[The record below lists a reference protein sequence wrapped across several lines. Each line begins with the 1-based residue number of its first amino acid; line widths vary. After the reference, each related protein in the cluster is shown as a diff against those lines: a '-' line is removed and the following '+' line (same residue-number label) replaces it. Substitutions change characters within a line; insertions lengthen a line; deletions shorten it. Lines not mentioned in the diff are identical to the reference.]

1 MRETYEVELIEIV
14 ADVNYKSNSMKT
26 LISKPKKKIKAEIDN
41 NFFGIVDRLFDNSPN
56 TVFSEILQ
64 NSRRAGATLV
74 KIEANILPDGNGLHV
89 VIHDNGAGVSDMAD
103 LLRIRSSGWDKETMT
118 KEDPAGMGF
127 FSLCRMRNLYV
138 TSKDQVAFMGSN
150 GEAFYGKTEVDVEQ
164 ILGYIE
170 GTQLAFEWPNVTVC
184 DLRSALREVARYAPI
199 DVMFDGIKIERTSFK
214 PSKCVDEFETDDVIV
229 YISRDSW
236 ATDIEFNFHG
246 LVVTE
251 SGVLG
256 ISNYSVSVDVKDTRN
271 LQMVLP
277 ARNAIVHNKFYDDL
291 VTSIR
296 KRIYQI
302 IADEGEHSLPYKNW
316 KEACDLGV
324 SIEPAVAA
332 LKDVSKNK
340 AQALRQTRTCVLMDS
355 TNKRGYFE
363 TVAAAMEKHGYYKL
377 YDTDLSMVGYDWYD
391 KLPLVTSVRYTQ
403 ADEQGA
409 VQGVHTGSNLEVKVD
424 LLGSEMSFPAD
435 ILIGYTPY
443 GHDLYNGAKSSAGG
457 FIIDLS
463 ANWSEEDI
471 GALIDSAWQ
480 SSFMSERFAKD
491 WNSQRA
497 MDIRKCLVGA
507 DRALDVVLKA
517 TVCDLLDNMSDLSTY
532 AGTTITLKCVILPDG
547 TYTLE

>member
-1 MRETYEVELIEIV
+1 
-14 ADVNYKSNSMKT
+14 MKT
-26 LISKPKKKIKAEIDN
+26 ITSKPKKKIKAEINN

-74 KIEANILPDGNGLHV
+74 KIETNILPDGSGLHV

-103 LLRIRSSGWDKETMT
+103 LLRIRSSGWGEETMT
-118 KEDPAGMGF
+118 REDPAGMGF

-170 GTQLAFEWPNVTVC
+170 GTQLAFDWPNVTVC

-199 DVMFDGIKIERTSFK
+199 DVMFDGIKIERASFK
-214 PSKCVDEFETDDVIV
+214 PSKCVDEFDTDDVTV
-229 YISRDSW
+229 YISRDAW

-251 SGVLG
+251 SGMLG
-256 ISNYSVSVDVKDTRN
+256 ISNYSACVDVKDTRN

-291 VTSIR
+291 VVSIR
-296 KRIYQI
+296 TRIYQI
-302 IADEGEHSLPYKNW
+302 IANEGEHTLPYKNW

-324 SIEPAVAA
+324 TMKPAVAA
-332 LKDVSKNK
+332 LKDVSKNT
-340 AQALRQTRTCVLMDS
+340 ARALQSTRTCVLMDS
-355 TNKRGYFE
+355 TNKRGCFQ
-363 TVAAAMEKHGYYKL
+363 TVAAAMEKNGYYKL
-377 YDTDLSMVGYDWYD
+377 YDTDLRMVGYDWYD
-391 KLPLVTSVRYTQ
+391 KLPLVTCVRYTQ
-403 ADEQGA
+403 DDEQCTVQGA
-409 VQGVHTGSNLEVKVD
+409 VQGVQTGSNLEVKVH
-424 LLGSEMSFPAD
+424 LLDSEMSFPAD

-443 GHDLYNGAKSSAGG
+443 GHEMYNDAKSSAGG

-463 ANWSEEDI
+463 AKWSEEDI
-471 GALIDSAWQ
+471 GELIDNAWQ
-480 SSFMSERFAKD
+480 SSFMPDRLAKD
-491 WNSQRA
+491 WKCQRA
-497 MDIRKCLVGA
+497 MDVRKLLVGA
-507 DRALDVVLKA
+507 DRALDVVIKA
-517 TVCDLLDNMSDLSTY
+517 TVCDLLEAMSDLSTY
-532 AGTTITLKCVILPDG
+532 AGTTVTLKCVVLPDG
-547 TYTLE
+547 TCILE